1 MAMNRI
7 LIVED
12 DRDIAELVQ
21 YNLKADGL
29 DVTLVSDGSPALCEL
44 QKGGY
49 DLLVLDLMLPKVSG
63 LEVCKAVRCDP
74 TLEHTPILVMT
85 ARGEDSMRA
94 LAFAMGASDY
104 LAKPFSP
111 RELITRV
118 RALLHCAEP
127 PQPAAAGSSNAR

>member
-1 MAMNRI
+1 MNRI

-21 YNLKADGL
+21 YNLKADGW
-29 DVTLVSDGSPALCEL
+29 DVTLVSDGRPALCEL

-49 DLLVLDLMLPKVSG
+49 GLVVLDLMLPTVSG
-63 LEVCKAVRCDP
+63 LEICKAVRCNP
-74 TLEHTPILVMT
+74 AQEHIPILVIT
-85 ARGEDSMRA
+85 ARGEEAMRS

-111 RELITRV
+111 RDLITRV
-118 RALLHCAEP
+118 RTLLQGPEP
-127 PQPAAAGSSNAR
+127 PQPAAAAGSSSAM

>member
-1 MAMNRI
+1 MSRV

-21 YNLKADGL
+21 YNLRAEGL
-29 DVTLVSDGSPALCEL
+29 DVTLVADGRPALCEL

-49 DLLVLDLMLPKVSG
+49 DLLVLDLMLPTVSG
-63 LEVCKAVRCDP
+63 LEVCKAVRCSP
-74 TLEHTPILVMT
+74 ALEHIPILVTT
-85 ARGEDSMRA
+85 ARGEEAMRA

-111 RELITRV
+111 RELIVRV
-118 RALLHCAEP
+118 RTLLHWPER
-127 PQPAAAGSSNAR
+127 PQPAAAAGSSGGR